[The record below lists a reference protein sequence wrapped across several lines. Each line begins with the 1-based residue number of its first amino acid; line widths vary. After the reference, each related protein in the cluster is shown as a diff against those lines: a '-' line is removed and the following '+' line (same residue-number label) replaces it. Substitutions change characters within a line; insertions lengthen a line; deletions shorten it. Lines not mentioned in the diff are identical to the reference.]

1 MAYINGHKIIYT
13 SYNGK
18 QFFVDKAYE
27 AGQPVGPSWL
37 PTNGLEEA
45 INTLMPNR
53 GQYYTDFAFHYSQ
66 GTNNK
71 SYAYVRAWS
80 ASQMD
85 VQIVLERGDFI
96 FLEKNPNDYS
106 SSNGFT
112 DYTLEYDMTTKT
124 WGYGRDGYQPN
135 YYAVVML
142 TNSYP
147 VDKYACLGTTETSVV
162 NNSGLPFEMYV

>member
-27 AGQPVGPSWL
+27 TGQPVGPSWL
-37 PTNGLEEA
+37 PTNGLEDA
-45 INTLMPNR
+45 INTWMPNR

-85 VQIVLERGDFI
+85 VQIVLDRVFI
-96 FLEKNPNDYS
+96 FLEKNPKDYS

-112 DYTLEYDMTTKT
+112 AYTLEYDMTSNT
-124 WGYGRDGYQPN
+124 WGYGRDSYQPN
-135 YYAVVML
+135 YYAVVMS
-142 TNSYP
+142 TNAYP
-147 VDKYACLGTTETSVV
+147 VDKYACLKTTETSVV

>member
-45 INTLMPNR
+45 INTWMPNR

-71 SYAYVRAWS
+71 SYAYIRVWT
-80 ASQMD
+80 ASKMD
-85 VQIVLERGDFI
+85 VQILFPRDIFI
-96 FLEKNPNDYS
+96 ELAKNPYDYNDA
-106 SSNGFT
+106 NGFCSYGV
-112 DYTLEYDMTTKT
+112 DYDMTSNT
-124 WGYGRDGYQPN
+124 WGPGRDDDRRQYSTYILP
-135 YYAVVML
+135 
-142 TNSYP
+142 TNAYP
-147 VDKYACLGTTETSVV
+147 VDKYACLKTTETSVV

>member
-85 VQIVLERGDFI
+85 VQIVLDRVFI
-96 FLEKNPNDYS
+96 FLEKNPKDYS
-106 SSNGFT
+106 SSFT
-112 DYTLEYDMTTKT
+112 SYTLDYDMKSNT
-124 WGYGRDGYQPN
+124 WGYGADNYQPN
-135 YYAVVML
+135 YYALVMA
-142 TNSYP
+142 TNSHP
-147 VDKYACLGTTETSVV
+147 VDKYACVKSTELSVV